1 MLTLIYISVNIAI
14 EGGDTIS
21 RRAYVILGHTIPEWS
36 TIIDISYMS
45 SYLKFRGLR
54 EFKEWELRRIMEEAG
69 FKTINDLV
77 EQLEKEKKQWK
88 TK

>member
-1 MLTLIYISVNIAI
+1 MYT
-14 EGGDTIS
+14 EGGDNIS

-45 SYLKFRGLR
+45 AYLKFRGLR
-54 EFKEWELRRIMEEAG
+54 DFKEWELRKIMEEAG
-69 FKTINDLV
+69 FKRLIDLV
-77 EQLEKEKKQWK
+77 HQLEEEKKQWK